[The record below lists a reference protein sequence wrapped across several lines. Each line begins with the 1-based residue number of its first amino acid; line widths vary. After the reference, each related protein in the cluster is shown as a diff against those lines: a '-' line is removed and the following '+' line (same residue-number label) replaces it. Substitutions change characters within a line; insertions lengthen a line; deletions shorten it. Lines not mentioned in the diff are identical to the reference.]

1 MIVDVGLRRFSGNAI
16 RRQALLILQ
25 SYGADAHSYIPGVG
39 TVSGLVAGNWGDS
52 AGTIPAT
59 KDGVVG
65 KVDDANS
72 NIDLTQA
79 TTANKP
85 FLHKGA
91 VNLVLR
97 SEEFDNAAWGKTR
110 SSITPNSTIAP
121 NGTLTADKLVEDTT
135 ASNTHQVSQN
145 TSLTPVSTPINGSVY
160 LKAGERTFAQVRL
173 WDNAANINGTSNY
186 YDVAIDLTDG
196 STGTTN
202 SFGSPSGTSFSVTN
216 VGDGWYRLA
225 LTLTKKADATR
236 TDLLVYSYTSKNAA
250 ISPIYTGDGTS
261 GIYVWGAMLET
272 GATVSTYVKTVATP
286 VSNGNGN
293 YHWVFDST
301 DLLSGT
307 FPAGYESATII
318 DARSTGTV
326 TQTAQNIV
334 GTYSIG
340 TSVDT
345 YGRFIFRTGL
355 TASETVIMQ
364 QFANSLRGF

>member
-16 RRQALLILQ
+16 QRQALLILQ
-25 SYGADAHSYIPGVG
+25 SYGADAHSYIPGIG
-39 TVSGLVAGNWGDS
+39 TVSGLVAGNWEDS

-59 KDGVVG
+59 KDGLVG
-65 KVDDANS
+65 KVDDATS
-72 NIDLTQA
+72 TIDLTQA

-85 FLHKGA
+85 FLRKGA
-91 VNLVLR
+91 VNLLLR
-97 SEEFDNAAWGKTR
+97 SEEFDNASWTKSG
-110 SSITPNSTIAP
+110 STVSANAIIAP
-121 NGTLTADKLVEDTT
+121 DGTLTADKLVEDT
-135 ASNTHQVSQN
+135 ANSQH
-145 TSLTPVSTPINGSVY
+145 
-160 LKAGERTFAQVRL
+160 RTFQSYVAQA
-173 WDNAANINGTSNY
+173 NTYTYSAYIKAAGRNFAELKHLSVVPEPRIVVNLTTGQITGATNVTSSS
-186 YDVAIDLTDG
+186 ATD
-196 STGTTN
+196 
-202 SFGSPSGTSFSVTN
+202 
-216 VGDGWYRLA
+216 VGDGWWRVSMTYTTTTSVVSNPQIA
-225 LTLTKKADATR
+225 IFSTATNG
-236 TDLLVYSYTSKNAA
+236 LYL
-250 ISPIYTGDGTS
+250 GDGTS
-261 GIYVWGAMLET
+261 GIYVWGAMLQT
-272 GATVSTYVKTVATP
+272 GISLSTYVRTVAAQA
-286 VSNGNGN
+286 SNGVGN

-318 DARSTGTV
+318 DSRSTGTV